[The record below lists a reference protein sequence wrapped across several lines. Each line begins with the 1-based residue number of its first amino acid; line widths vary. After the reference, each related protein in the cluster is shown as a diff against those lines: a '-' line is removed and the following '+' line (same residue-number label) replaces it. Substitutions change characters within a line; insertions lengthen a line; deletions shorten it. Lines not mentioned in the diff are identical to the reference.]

1 MKYQNTIYL
10 YQKSYSYSLTTASCT
25 TMHKRVEPK
34 RNTTMHKRVEPK
46 RNTTMHKR
54 VEPKHNTTMHKRV
67 EPKRNTNMHESN
79 MVVSSK
85 WTVIRTL
92 CLFVFFP
99 TAIDYKHS
107 KIKIF

>member
-10 YQKSYSYSLTTASCT
+10 YQKTYSYSLTTASCT

-34 RNTTMHKRVEPK
+34 RS
-46 RNTTMHKR
+46 
-54 VEPKHNTTMHKRV
+54 TTMHKRV

>member
-10 YQKSYSYSLTTASCT
+10 YQITYSYSLTTASC
-25 TMHKRVEPK
+25 
-34 RNTTMHKRVEPK
+34 
-46 RNTTMHKR
+46 TTMHKR